1 MTVIPAIFCRSNVL
15 NLELYVICDL
25 SSLAQFLAYM
35 RPCSLQGVT
44 PVNLQAER
52 ELEALE
58 AKRQQSR
65 IELEAALREKKALEE
80 AEKRR
85 KQRAAAERDQ
95 QAKRA
100 EEHLKQLQ
108 AAWAENKNL
117 AEVTFAGMHQSLL
130 VRCEPCQQCSCY
142 LT

>member
-1 MTVIPAIFCRSNVL
+1 MW
-15 NLELYVICDL
+15 YV
-25 SSLAQFLAYM
+25 
-35 RPCSLQGVT
+35 
-44 PVNLQAER
+44 LQAEK

-85 KQRAAAERDQ
+85 KQRAAAERDEK
-95 QAKRA
+95 AKRA

-108 AAWAENKNL
+108 ATWADNKNL
-117 AEVTFAGMHQSLL
+117 AEVSLL
-130 VRCEPCQQCSCY
+130 NSVGKFKREGEIM
-142 LT
+142 